1 MRLNPYNPSPFF
13 MDSTINVRPPI
24 WALMV
29 AVALGGMFY
38 IGGKYVEK
46 RNIDPITITVSG
58 EGKVAASPDLAM
70 LSLGVQTGRQPTSEA
85 AMTMLKKNMDA
96 IIAAVKKAGVDDKD
110 ISTENFWLNPAYDW
124 TDKGQ
129 VPRGFEA
136 NQSIRVKVRNLDKA
150 SEILGAATAAG
161 ANQAGG
167 IQFTIDEPEKLRG
180 EAREKAIAQ
189 AKEKAELLAKNLGM
203 TLGNMRG
210 FVEGGASMPPMM
222 YDRAMAVGMGGGMS
236 EASAVP
242 LPAGEQEI
250 NMQVS
255 LTYEL
260 N

>member
-1 MRLNPYNPSPFF
+1 

-38 IGGKYVEK
+38 VGGKYIEK
-46 RNIDPITITVSG
+46 KNLDPITVTVSG
-58 EGKVAASPDLAM
+58 EGKVSASPDLAM

-96 IIAAVKKAGVDDKD
+96 IIAAVKKAGVEEKD

-167 IQFTIDEPEKLRG
+167 IQFTIDDPEKLKA

-189 AKEKAELLAKNLGM
+189 AKEKAEILAKNLGKS
-203 TLGNMRG
+203 LGRMRG
-210 FVEGGASMPPMM
+210 FVEGGAAIPPMMM
-222 YDRAMAVGMGGGMS
+222 YDRAMMGMGGGGAES
-236 EASAVP
+236 AAVP

-250 NMQVS
+250 ATQVS

>member
-1 MRLNPYNPSPFF
+1 

-24 WALMV
+24 WALML
-29 AVALGGMFY
+29 AVTLGGMFY

-46 RNIDPITITVSG
+46 KNLDPITITVSG

-70 LSLGVQTGRQPTSEA
+70 LSLGVQTGRQPSSEA
-85 AMTMLKKNMDA
+85 AMQMLKKNMDA
-96 IIAAVKKAGVDDKD
+96 IIAAVKKAGVDPKD

-167 IQFTIDEPEKLRG
+167 IQFTIDDPEKLRA
-180 EAREKAIAQ
+180 EAREKAIEQ
-189 AKEKAELLAKNLGM
+189 AKQKAEVLAANLGKS
-203 TLGNMRG
+203 LGRMRG
-210 FVEGGASMPPMM
+210 FVEGGAAVPPMMM
-222 YDRAMAVGMGGGMS
+222 YDRALMTGGGGMA

-242 LPAGEQEI
+242 LPAGEQDISME
-250 NMQVS
+250 VS
-255 LTYEL
+255 ITYEL
-260 N
+260 K

>member
-1 MRLNPYNPSPFF
+1 

-38 IGGKYVEK
+38 VGGKYIEK
-46 RNIDPITITVSG
+46 KNLDPITVTVSG
-58 EGKVAASPDLAM
+58 EGKVSASPDLAM

-96 IIAAVKKAGVDDKD
+96 IIAAVKKAGVEEKD

-167 IQFTIDEPEKLRG
+167 IQFTIDDPEKLKA

-189 AKEKAELLAKNLGM
+189 AKEKAEILAKNLGKS
-203 TLGNMRG
+203 LGRMRG
-210 FVEGGASMPPMM
+210 FVEGGAAIPPMMM
-222 YDRAMAVGMGGGMS
+222 YDRAMMGMGGGS
-236 EASAVP
+236 AESAAVP

-250 NMQVS
+250 ATQVS

>member
-1 MRLNPYNPSPFF
+1 
-13 MDSTINVRPPI
+13 MDTINVRPPI

-38 IGGKYVEK
+38 IGGKYIEQK
-46 RNIDPITITVSG
+46 DLQPITVTVSG

-70 LSLGVQTGRQPTSEA
+70 LSLGVQTGRQPSSEA
-85 AMTMLKKNMDA
+85 AMAMLKKNMDA
-96 IIAAVKKAGVDDKD
+96 IIAAVKKAGVDQKD

-129 VPRGFEA
+129 IPRGFEA
-136 NQSIRVKVRNLDKA
+136 NQSLRIKVRDLDKA
-150 SEILGAATAAG
+150 SDILGAATAAG

-167 IQFTIDEPEKLRG
+167 IQFTIDEPEKLRA

-189 AKEKAELLAKNLGM
+189 AQEKAELLAKNLGM
-203 TLGNMRG
+203 SLGRMRG
-210 FVEGGASMPPMM
+210 FVEGGAAIPPMM
-222 YDRAMAVGMGGGMS
+222 YDRAMMAGMGGGG
-236 EASAVP
+236 ESAVP

-250 NMQVS
+250 ATQVS
-255 LTYEL
+255 ITYEL